1 MPRALGGAIGA
12 SRQRENRGRSDTNGS
27 GWLDSY
33 DEWPDGNSLTYNF
46 FNMYI
51 LYKKDHVLSN
61 IPFIKKSRSLD
72 KKTRISRG

>member
-33 DEWPDGNSLTYNF
+33 DEWPDGNIFDIYFSKHDYFL
-46 FNMYI
+46 
-51 LYKKDHVLSN
+51 N
-61 IPFIKKSRSLD
+61 IA
-72 KKTRISRG
+72 G

>member
-33 DEWPDGNSLTYNF
+33 DEWPDGNIF
-46 FNMYI
+46 YI
-51 LYKKDHVLSN
+51 PLRFRKAG
-61 IPFIKKSRSLD
+61 
-72 KKTRISRG
+72 RGWCGGARDTH